1 MYGIDK
7 VIEELKGRSWGK
19 FNVDWIENMLKARK
33 AAPVEEV
40 QVVEIE
46 PIDVKEDGEAEAPE
60 LPTSEWDEVCP
71 ECGKSPCVCDSWE
84 EKGNEDT
91 TPAEEA
97 APEEEAWE
105 LETPSEEEKSRM
117 DEILSAIKTFYPN
130 ENTEDVLV
138 RMVQKLIDK

>member
-7 VIEELKGRSWGK
+7 VIEELKSRSWGK
-19 FNVDWIENMLKARK
+19 FNVDWIEDMLKARK
-33 AAPVEEV
+33 AAPVEWEV

-46 PIDVKEDGEAEAPE
+46 PIDVEEDGEAEAPE
-60 LPTSEWDEVCP
+60 LPTSDEWCP
-71 ECGKSPCVCDSWE
+71 KCWQSPCVCEKWE
-84 EKGNEDT
+84 EKEDEDV

-117 DEILSAIKTFYPN
+117 DEILNAIKTFYPN
-130 ENTEDVLV
+130 EDTEDVLV